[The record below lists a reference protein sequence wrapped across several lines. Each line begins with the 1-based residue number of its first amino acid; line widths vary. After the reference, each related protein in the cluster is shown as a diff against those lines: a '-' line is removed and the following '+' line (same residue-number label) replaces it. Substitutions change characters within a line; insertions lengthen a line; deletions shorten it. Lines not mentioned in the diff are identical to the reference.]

1 MDAPTG
7 PATHPTATL
16 RRDAARNRE
25 RVIAAAV
32 EVFNDEGIDAG
43 VEQIAHRAGVGVG
56 TLYRRFPTKEA
67 LIAHLVEDLVA
78 AMDAAATEALQLQ
91 DGRGLE
97 MYLRSVAEHLARHRG
112 CLSRMW
118 DTRRPER
125 LEVHRTRMTQLLQ
138 AAQDAG
144 TVRSDV
150 TASELL
156 AVGWALRGIAES
168 ADADAAAACR
178 RHLDLVFAG
187 LRPNPPPTG

>member
-1 MDAPTG
+1 VDAPTG
-7 PATHPTATL
+7 QAPPPVATL

-67 LIAHLVEDLVA
+67 LIAFLVEDLVA
-78 AMDAAATEALQLQ
+78 AMDADAAEALQLQ

-97 MYLRSVAEHLARHRG
+97 VYLRSVAEHLARHRG

-118 DTRRPER
+118 DARRPER
-125 LEVHRTRMTQLLQ
+125 QDMYRARIGELLQ

-144 TVRSDV
+144 TVRADV
-150 TASELL
+150 TPVELL

-168 ADADAAAACR
+168 ADADAAGACR
-178 RHLDLVFAG
+178 RHLDLVFTG
-187 LRPNPPPTG
+187 LRPPAPS

>member
-7 PATHPTATL
+7 AGGSGVAL

-56 TLYRRFPTKEA
+56 TLYRRFPTKDA
-67 LIAHLVEDLVA
+67 LIAHLVEELQATMDAVA
-78 AMDAAATEALQLQ
+78 AEALQLQ

-97 MYLRSVAEHLARHRG
+97 VYVRSVAEHLARYRG

-118 DTRRPER
+118 DVRHPQRQQ
-125 LEVHRTRMTQLLQ
+125 LHRDRAGQLLA
-138 AAQDAG
+138 AAQRAG
-144 TVRSDV
+144 TVRDDV
-150 TASELL
+150 TPADVS
-156 AVGWALRGIAES
+156 AVLWALRGIAES
-168 ADADAAAACR
+168 ADGDAAEACR
-178 RHLDLVFAG
+178 RHLDIVFAG
-187 LRPNPPPTG
+187 LLPGAAVRR

>member
-7 PATHPTATL
+7 PASQPVATL
-16 RRDAARNRE
+16 RRDAARNRQ

-67 LIAHLVEDLVA
+67 LIAHLIEDLIA
-78 AMDAAATEALQLQ
+78 AMDAAAAEALQLQ
-91 DGRGLE
+91 DGQGLE
-97 MYLRSVAEHLARHRG
+97 VYLRSVAEHLARHRG

-118 DTRRPER
+118 DARRPER
-125 LEVHRTRMTQLLQ
+125 LEVHRARITQLLR

-144 TVRSDV
+144 TVRADV
-150 TASELL
+150 TPPELV

-168 ADADAAAACR
+168 ADADAASACR
-178 RHLDLVFAG
+178 RHLDLVFSG
-187 LRPNPPPTG
+187 LRPPA

>member
-1 MDAPTG
+1 MDAPTEQTG
-7 PATHPTATL
+7 HPGATL

-67 LIAHLVEDLVA
+67 LIAHLIEDLVA
-78 AMDAAATEALQLQ
+78 AMDAAAAEALQLT

-97 MYLRSVAEHLARHRG
+97 VYLRSVAEHLARHRG

-118 DTRRPER
+118 DARRP
-125 LEVHRTRMTQLLQ
+125 HRQEIHRDRIAQLLRS
-138 AAQDAG
+138 AQDAG
-144 TVRSDV
+144 TVRADV
-150 TASELL
+150 APADLL

-168 ADADAAAACR
+168 TDADAADACR
-178 RHLDLVFAG
+178 RHLDLVFDG
-187 LRPNPPPTG
+187 LRPTPPVSA